1 MDNLKRKYARF
12 LLEYCLQLKN
22 NDKVFIIGSKEI
34 TDFIDILIDEASNMH
49 LIVKTYINDYQ
60 RQRELLMSKDY
71 EYLIKDEN
79 FDKTIYN
86 ELAKSGY
93 AFLSLSSPMPDYFSG
108 VDDTLLSRVNA
119 YQQSSIS
126 LYRTMQLDGSL
137 KWNISAVPNSYW
149 AKSLNVTTDELW
161 NMLFS
166 ICGITSES
174 VPASIWNEKL
184 KKLNQRKDYLN
195 SLDISNFHYTNSLGT
210 DLYIYLPED
219 YLFCAADEGNLVNLP
234 TEEVFSSPEYSLT
247 KGIVYAS
254 KPLIYNGITISDF
267 YLEFSGGRVINYG
280 AKEGLNTLKG
290 ILSTDEGSKYL
301 GEVALVDNTSTIA
314 KMNFLFKNTLLDEN
328 SSCHLAL
335 GDGFMECRKNGYSM
349 SKEELHKSVNH
360 SINHVDF
367 FIGTNDLNITATLRN
382 KKEIVIM
389 ENGLFKG
396 EMK

>member
-12 LLEYCLQLKN
+12 LLKYCLQLQS

-79 FDKTIYN
+79 FDRTIYN

-108 VDDTLLSRVNA
+108 VDDALLSRVNA

-126 LYRTMQLDGSL
+126 LYRRMQLDGSL
-137 KWNISAVPNSYW
+137 KWNISAVPNPYW
-149 AKSLNVTTDELW
+149 AKSLNITVDELW

-166 ICGITSES
+166 ICGITSTS
-174 VPASIWNEKL
+174 DPASIWNDKL

-195 SLDISNFHYTNSLGT
+195 SLDISHLHYTNSLGT

-219 YLFCAADEGNLVNLP
+219 YLFCVADEGNLVNLP
-234 TEEVFSSPEYSLT
+234 TEEVFSSPLVSLT

-267 YLEFSGGRVINYG
+267 YLEFSEGQVINYG
-280 AKEGLNTLKG
+280 AKEGLATLKG
-290 ILSTDEGSKYL
+290 ILDTDEGSKYL
-301 GEVALVDNTSTIA
+301 GEVALVDNASTIA

-349 SKEELHKSVNH
+349 SEEELHKSVNH

-396 EMK
+396 EMR